1 MFSLGV
7 THVMR
12 KTLKARTPLHTYET
26 RDNGAKPYIVQ
37 DFGNHV
43 IVLTQ
48 KFEYDS
54 EGNQTSV
61 QRKQLLKL
69 KYKKIFVGANDLPVR
84 DQNVDFLYGNQTIYG
99 KRGQDK
105 GNSILLQTGAYKY
118 VYVGD
123 GIREFSTRERDVIQ
137 HFYSPVGNNDV
148 PYSYAVGDKYTY
160 LLIDKLI
167 MIPNDRI
174 DTSRDAYNQYYG
186 HSCRGTAAAAI
197 SGRAKT
203 LHKRFAY

>member
-1 MFSLGV
+1 MRRKSLKL
-7 THVMR
+7 R
-12 KTLKARTPLHTYET
+12 KPIHQYET
-26 RDNGAKPYIVQ
+26 HDNGARPYLVQ

-43 IVLTQ
+43 IISTQ
-48 KFEYDS
+48 KFEYD
-54 EGNQTSV
+54 EQGALKNV
-61 QRKQLLKL
+61 NRKQILKL
-69 KYKKIFVGANDLPVR
+69 KYKRIFVGANDLPVR
-84 DQNVDFLYGNQTIYG
+84 DQNADFLYGNRSEYG
-99 KRGQDK
+99 KQGQDR

-123 GIREFSTRERDVIQ
+123 GIREFSTRERDHIQ

-160 LLIDKLI
+160 LLNKLTI
-167 MIPNDRI
+167 IPNDRI

-186 HSCRGTAAAAI
+186 HSCRATATAAI

-203 LHKRFAY
+203 LHKRFSY

>member
-1 MFSLGV
+1 
-7 THVMR
+7 MR
-12 KTLKARTPLHTYET
+12 KTVKARKPLHTYET

-37 DFGNHV
+37 DFGDHV

-48 KFEYDS
+48 KFEYDDQ
-54 EGNQTSV
+54 GNQTSV
-61 QRKQLLKL
+61 QRKQILKL
-69 KYKKIFVGANDLPVR
+69 KYKKMFVGANDLPVR
-84 DQNVDFLYGNQTIYG
+84 DQNADYLYGNRSEHG

-118 VYVGD
+118 VYVGN

-137 HFYSPVGNNDV
+137 HFYSPVGNSDV

-160 LLIDKLI
+160 LLIDKLTI
-167 MIPNDRI
+167 IPNHRI

-186 HSCRGTAAAAI
+186 HSCRTTAAAAI